1 MSKSKVTEIEA
12 DYSSS
17 EREVEGDLT
26 DIGSDWIEVDD
37 EQYDLSSD
45 FDEENDISGGVDDYD
60 ELRDRFDDDDESFII
75 ELTLDS
81 RGEVISIDA
90 QED

>member
-1 MSKSKVTEIEA
+1 M
-12 DYSSS
+12 
-17 EREVEGDLT
+17 EGDLT

-45 FDEENDISGGVDDYD
+45 FDEEDDISGNVDDYD
-60 ELRDRFDDDDESFII
+60 ELRDRFDEDGDDFVI
-75 ELTLDS
+75 ELKLNSD
-81 RGEVISIDA
+81 GEVISIDA